1 MPREHEHNP
10 LYLLSIRNVAFT
22 LNFSGKRRSLLNPNT
37 AQRSFFP
44 LQSYS
49 KETLRK
55 IARKVLVNTKQN
67 VLMPAGHPI
76 TL

>member
-1 MPREHEHNP
+1 MPGEHEHNP
-10 LYLLSIRNVAFT
+10 LYLLSIRNMAFT

-55 IARKVLVNTKQN
+55 IAPKGTCK
-67 VLMPAGHPI
+67 
-76 TL
+76 

>member
-1 MPREHEHNP
+1 MPGEREHNP
-10 LYLLSIRNVAFT
+10 LYLLSIRNMAFT

-55 IARKVLVNTKQN
+55 IALKGTCKLIVNRMCSCP
-67 VLMPAGHPI
+67 LGIP
-76 TL
+76 